1 MELTKKQQQGLDLA
15 VQRYREGKP
24 YTIIS
29 GYAGSGKSTL
39 IKFIISALD
48 VDPENDVAYVAFTG
62 KAATVLAKKGC
73 PNATTAHKLLYK
85 AVPKADGT
93 YIFKPVPRGS
103 LYYKVIVVDEIS
115 MLPAMMWYQLLSHGI
130 YVIAAG
136 DPFQLPPINPA
147 DDNHMLDN
155 PHIFLDEIMRQA
167 KDSEIIRLSMWIR
180 EGNDIKDFPCSNEEV
195 KIMRKEELVS
205 GVYTW
210 ADQILCATNATRTN
224 INNKMRRWQGRGTE
238 PEIGDK
244 IVSLTNHWD
253 DISMA
258 NHIPLT
264 NGSIGFI
271 SGYDIVSQRVPKH
284 ITADPIT
291 YMYTD
296 IELEDEVD
304 YFTSVPID
312 YEYLTTGELALTPH
326 QCYQLRK
333 SKKTDLEPPYDFA
346 YAYALTVHKYQ
357 GSEAPKILVFE
368 ERFPFDK
375 QEHAQWLYTACTRAS
390 KRLVVVRK

>member
-1 MELTKKQQQGLDLA
+1 MELTKKQQEGLDLA

-48 VDPENDVAYVAFTG
+48 VDPEKDVAYVAFTG

-73 PNATTAHKLLYK
+73 PNATTAHKLLYT

-130 YVIAAG
+130 YIIAAG

-210 ADQILCATNATRTN
+210 ADQILCATNATRTD
-224 INNKMRRWQGRGTE
+224 INNKMRRWQGRNAE
-238 PEIGDK
+238 PEVGDK

-284 ITADPIT
+284 ITANPIT

-312 YEYLTTGELALTPH
+312 YKCLMTGTSALTPH

-346 YAYALTVHKYQ
+346 YAYALTYWKAQ
-357 GSEAPKILVFE
+357 GSEWNKTLVIE
-368 ERFPFDK
+368 ENFPFDK
-375 QEHAQWLYTACTRAS
+375 LEHQRAMYSACTRAS
-390 KRLVVVRK
+390 EKLVLARN